1 MGGSGGR
8 FFSSRSDPSE
18 LARRVRV
25 AEAQQNDSAF
35 QGQVGGEIAQ
45 ALAQYNHRDVHKT
58 QSILEKIKGD
68 LADHLNNVVELI
80 FAGSVAKHTYVDG
93 LSDVDAL
100 VLLNPEEAGNSPA
113 ELRATFADVLRAR
126 YGRDKVKEG
135 RLAVTVE
142 LDGQTIQLLPARHAG
157 EALQISDDRGTGWS
171 RINPQSFAEKLG
183 RSNQDL
189 DGKLVPTIKLAKAIM
204 AQLPEQQQLSGYHTE
219 SLAIDIFRNYEGP
232 KTPKAMVAQFF
243 EKAQER
249 VKSPIKDSTGQSIH
263 VDEYLGQPD
272 SLKRRIVADAL
283 GRVAR
288 KIANADGAQS
298 LDMWRQILGL

>member
-1 MGGSGGR
+1 
-8 FFSSRSDPSE
+8 
-18 LARRVRV
+18 
-25 AEAQQNDSAF
+25 
-35 QGQVGGEIAQ
+35 
-45 ALAQYNHRDVHKT
+45 
-58 QSILEKIKGD
+58 
-68 LADHLNNVVELI
+68 
-80 FAGSVAKHTYVDG
+80 
-93 LSDVDAL
+93 
-100 VLLNPEEAGNSPA
+100 
-113 ELRATFADVLRAR
+113 
-126 YGRDKVKEG
+126 
-135 RLAVTVE
+135 
-142 LDGQTIQLLPARHAG
+142 
-157 EALQISDDRGTGWS
+157 
-171 RINPQSFAEKLG
+171 
-183 RSNQDL
+183 L